1 MRDLTAEL
9 EKVKWNNIADTFVV
23 FDLETTGL
31 DYRKDRVLEIGAV
44 LFDKVDYLL
53 TGELTTFQCFVKQSK
68 PIPPEATAI
77 NGITDEMVRD
87 GEEEYRALELFFD
100 FVGSNDLYAYNAE
113 FDKSF
118 MNAMAKRCRYSSEP
132 VVEDA
137 FDIYR
142 HIKQEYVI
150 KPNYKLTTVAKHLK
164 IDTSN
169 AHRAVGDAV
178 LALRSYIHVVQ
189 AVNMF
194 ERKKAIEHEEW
205 CRENLSIYKDQTSKS
220 TQMDNPS
227 VHEPTKNSN
236 SSLAWLVAI
245 LSIMAMLFV
254 LLVKAK

>member
-31 DYRKDRVLEIGAV
+31 DHRRDRVLEIGAV
-44 LFDKVDYLL
+44 LFDKADYLL

-77 NGITDEMVRD
+77 NGITDEMVRN

-100 FVGSNDLYAYNAE
+100 FVGNNDLYAYNAK

-137 FDIYR
+137 FDIYG
-142 HIKQEYVI
+142 HIKEAYVI

-164 IDTSN
+164 IESSN

-189 AVNMF
+189 AVNMI
-194 ERKKAIEHEEW
+194 ERKKAIDHEDW
-205 CRENLSIYKDQTSKS
+205 CRENLSIYRDQTSNT
-220 TQMDNPS
+220 TQMDGAP
-227 VHEPTKNSN
+227 VAEPTQNSN
-236 SSLAWLVAI
+236 SPLAILVAI
-245 LSIMAMLFV
+245 LFIISIFVV
-254 LLVKAK
+254 LLKSN